1 MKLKIGVVRR
11 LNYKDYLA
19 ALGDHIGGNTERKTA
34 PLRGERFFIY
44 DSLQKQAFDGAEN
57 KKPIT
62 SVTGFSFCG

>member
-1 MKLKIGVVRR
+1 VI
-11 LNYKDYLA
+11 
-19 ALGDHIGGNTERKTA
+19 HIGGNTERKTA